1 MRFKNKVGVSPETR
15 NHQAYL
21 LISVDKCNEPAVE
34 EVVVEVVLV
43 GMFVVVLVVVL
54 PACTIFYSV
63 TFPHASATILWTKNN
78 NMIILWLRLLIRTRV
93 RTKNT

>member
-1 MRFKNKVGVSPETR
+1 MRFKVGVRSETR

-21 LISVDKCNEPAVE
+21 LGVDKCNEPAVE
-34 EVVVEVVLV
+34 VVVVVLV
-43 GMFVVVLVVVL
+43 GVFVVILVVVL

-63 TFPHASATILWTKNN
+63 TFPHASATILQTKNN

-93 RTKNT
+93 RTKNTQG